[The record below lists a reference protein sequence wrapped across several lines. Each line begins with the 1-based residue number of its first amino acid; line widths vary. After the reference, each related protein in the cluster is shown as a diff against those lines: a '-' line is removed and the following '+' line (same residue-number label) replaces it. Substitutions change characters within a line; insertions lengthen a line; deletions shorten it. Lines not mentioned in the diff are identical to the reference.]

1 MSGNNKYRLGGD
13 KMKKDMSPESLI
25 KEYIEGGTIIMEA
38 LLNGDYKANNRAV
51 KKLNKATDSLKNDL
65 DLAK

>member
-1 MSGNNKYRLGGD
+1 MPGNNKYRLGGD

>member
-1 MSGNNKYRLGGD
+1 
-13 KMKKDMSPESLI
+13 MKKDMSPESLI